1 MSRSTE
7 SEDLSHGLTNC
18 CNFYYVIVK
27 IFIDC
32 WQINDENRHFH
43 SWNQTFT
50 QMKPTTL
57 TYQVK
62 HFYPLIQSLSLKLT
76 IYLVALV
83 WISKES
89 ANWLRQYLNFQRLGQ
104 LIETIQ
110 STRQLFLKEEGLNF
124 QDRSSFVKHLGAA
137 NKFWYYGYHAH
148 REKK

>member
-1 MSRSTE
+1 MSRSTQ

-89 ANWLRQYLNFQRLGQ
+89 ANWLRQYKALVWISKDSVNWLRQYKALDNFSWRRKTWIFKTEAPLS
-104 LIETIQ
+104 
-110 STRQLFLKEEGLNF
+110 ST
-124 QDRSSFVKHLGAA
+124 
-137 NKFWYYGYHAH
+137 
-148 REKK
+148 